1 MFPCPK
7 KARRPDGRLNFQ
19 LNKPLLWPLRNK
31 ILRLI
36 MLKYSDEKQSGLIV
50 LLAVISKKFALFS
63 LHALIIVKQGQES
76 AEQPNEG
83 NT

>member
-1 MFPCPK
+1 
-7 KARRPDGRLNFQ
+7 
-19 LNKPLLWPLRNK
+19 
-31 ILRLI
+31 

-50 LLAVISKKFALFS
+50 LLAVISKKSALFS
-63 LHALIIVKQGQES
+63 LHVLIIVKQGQES